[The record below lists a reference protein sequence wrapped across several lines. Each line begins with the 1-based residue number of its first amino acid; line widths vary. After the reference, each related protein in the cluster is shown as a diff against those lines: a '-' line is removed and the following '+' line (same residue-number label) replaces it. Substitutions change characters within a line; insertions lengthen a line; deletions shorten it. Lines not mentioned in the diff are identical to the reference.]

1 MYVSAT
7 YIYIHI
13 CDHVHVC
20 PSNEYWPSHVALRWR
35 KKEGALGA
43 DMWPTKIGAVTLT
56 YAGIGAT
63 QTYCELTGHCDSLGG
78 DMWRTVIAVSST
90 APLATAGAW

>member
-1 MYVSAT
+1 MCMY
-7 YIYIHI
+7 
-13 CDHVHVC
+13 
-20 PSNEYWPSHVALRWR
+20 ALQANIGRVTLPYAGV
-35 KKEGALGA
+35 KKKGALGA

-90 APLATAGAW
+90 APLATAGAG